1 MKRSEKFV
9 QANREAKATWIALAL
24 VILFWYAAGFGLE
37 NSTVEFFHTPIW
49 VIGGCIGTWLFAV
62 FVCWLLVRF
71 VFKDFDL
78 EDGEEK

>member
-37 NSTVEFFHTPIW
+37 NSTIEFFHTPIW
-49 VIGGCIGTWLFAV
+49 VIGGCIGT
-62 FVCWLLVRF
+62 
-71 VFKDFDL
+71 
-78 EDGEEK
+78 

>member
-24 VILFWYAAGFGLE
+24 VILFWYVAGFGLE

-62 FVCWLLVRF
+62 LVCWVLVRF
-71 VFKDFDL
+71 IFKDFDL

>member
-37 NSTVEFFHTPIW
+37 NSTVEFFIHPS
-49 VIGGCIGTWLFAV
+49 GLSAAA
-62 FVCWLLVRF
+62 
-71 VFKDFDL
+71 
-78 EDGEEK
+78 

>member
-37 NSTVEFFHTPIW
+37 NSALEFFHTP
-49 VIGGCIGTWLFAV
+49 V
-62 FVCWLLVRF
+62 
-71 VFKDFDL
+71 
-78 EDGEEK
+78 

>member
-37 NSTVEFFHTPIW
+37 IQRLNFPYTIW

-62 FVCWLLVRF
+62 WFAGCWFGLF
-71 VFKDFDL
+71 
-78 EDGEEK
+78 

>member
-37 NSTVEFFHTPIW
+37 NSTVEFFPYTHL
-49 VIGGCIGTWLFAV
+49 GYRRLHRYLAFCGFCLLGAGS
-62 FVCWLLVRF
+62 VCL
-71 VFKDFDL
+71 
-78 EDGEEK
+78 

>member
-9 QANREAKATWIALAL
+9 QANRIALAL
-24 VILFWYAAGFGLE
+24 VILFWYEAGFGLE

-62 FVCWLLVRF
+62 LVCWVLVRF

>member
-1 MKRSEKFV
+1 MDSTRTCDFV
-9 QANREAKATWIALAL
+9 L
-24 VILFWYAAGFGLE
+24 VCGGFGLE

-62 FVCWLLVRF
+62 FVCWVLVRF